1 MTSFSNKAALPTW
14 NFEYGEWL
22 NSFIIK
28 NNYFNKLKIYLRN
41 FPSCQLILL
50 DFNSI
55 WRIFESRIGVSFRSN
70 GTIINTIVIL
80 GGFAGKKKFIMTS
93 QGPCDMGS
101 VIPLKLM
108 PRLLVIRI
116 QFWKKVFVELLCFR
130 PKIYF
135 SISTSWI
142 GSSRN
147 RDSFYR

>member
-80 GGFAGKKKFIMTS
+80 GGFAGKKFHHDITRSMWH
-93 QGPCDMGS
+93 GE
-101 VIPLKLM
+101 
-108 PRLLVIRI
+108 R
-116 QFWKKVFVELLCFR
+116 
-130 PKIYF
+130 F
-135 SISTSWI
+135 SIELRSYNTSCFVLLLIFLTFFQRFQLWVGI
-142 GSSRN
+142 LQSQCLLISVA
-147 RDSFYR
+147 F